1 MKLYQHQEE
10 ALKQSEGKNHVAY
23 YHDMGLGKT
32 FTGSEKLV
40 QLGEKVNLV
49 VCQKSKVKDWCDHFD
64 NNYHPTEVLSYDL
77 TKPKHLEQFLS
88 VSEEVSFIAVG
99 IINYDLMW
107 RRPELY
113 KLHDFTL
120 MLDESSLIQN
130 EHSKRSDFILGMD
143 PKNVIL
149 LSGTPTGGK
158 YENLWSQMHL
168 LGWNISK
175 ELFLKQY
182 VEVEW
187 NEDSDGNRYSAVVGY
202 KNVDRLKRKMAE
214 HGCQFLKT
222 EEVIELPEQNFCK
235 LYVPVS
241 TEYRKFIKDKIIT
254 IDDNTLVGD
263 TSLTKLLCERM
274 LCGMYSADKL
284 TAFKD
289 LLESTNDRLLVFYNF
304 TFELQKMMIICAGLD
319 KPMSFVNG
327 FEKNLT
333 NYEQYDDSVTFV
345 QYQSGAYGLN
355 LQKANK
361 IIYFTP
367 TLSCE
372 QWMQSLKRIHRI
384 GQNRPCF
391 YYQLICK
398 NSREERI
405 YSALANGV
413 DYTDELFRMDEENE
427 S

>member
-23 YHDMGLGKT
+23 YHEMGLGKT

-49 VCQKSKVKDWCDHFD
+49 VCQKSKVEDWCDHFD
-64 NNYHPTEVLSYDL
+64 NNYHPTEVLSYNL

-187 NEDSDGNRYSAVVGY
+187 NEDSDGNKYSTVVGY
-202 KNVDRLKRKMAE
+202 KNVDRLKHKMAE

-222 EEVIELPEQNFCK
+222 EEVIDLPEQNFCK

-254 IDDNTLVGD
+254 IDDTTLVGD
-263 TSLTKLLCERM
+263 
-274 LCGMYSADKL
+274 
-284 TAFKD
+284 
-289 LLESTNDRLLVFYNF
+289 
-304 TFELQKMMIICAGLD
+304 
-319 KPMSFVNG
+319 
-327 FEKNLT
+327 
-333 NYEQYDDSVTFV
+333 
-345 QYQSGAYGLN
+345 
-355 LQKANK
+355 K
-361 IIYFTP
+361 IG
-367 TLSCE
+367 
-372 QWMQSLKRIHRI
+372 RAH
-384 GQNRPCF
+384 
-391 YYQLICK
+391 
-398 NSREERI
+398 
-405 YSALANGV
+405 V
-413 DYTDELFRMDEENE
+413 
-427 S
+427 